1 LSLPW
6 LPSKVLYV
14 DLTRKRFHVEDRKD
28 LFEKWFG
35 GIGVAIQLYKE
46 ETTPGMDPLSP
57 DNPIIFAIGPLSV
70 IFPMA
75 SKTITVFKSPLNGYV
90 AESHAGGRLAAAIRF
105 AGYGAVVIKGAS
117 DKPLY
122 LVIDERGVKF
132 CDASSLW
139 GMKSTE
145 TIGRVLREVT
155 PGSGFRSIIRTGL
168 AGERL
173 VRYANVNVDTYRHFG
188 RMGLGAVFGS
198 KKLKAIVFI
207 GRGSF
212 KLDRKYLAEYM
223 KTYKEIYEMAT
234 QSPAL
239 KKYHDLGTPQNV
251 LVLNKLGALP
261 TRNFSSGRFEEAEK
275 ISGEYLAEKMLGRR
289 LACSGCPVAC
299 IHLAALRE
307 PTGEPYFYKTTFI
320 SYDYELIYA
329 LGSNL
334 GIGDP
339 EGMLK
344 LIRAVEEYGLDAIST
359 GVVLAWITEAYEK
372 GVVTKNETIVEP
384 KWGDWATYIKM
395 VEYIVYQPNEFYKTA
410 AMGVKALA
418 EKYPAGKDFAV
429 HIAGVEPAGY
439 HTGPTYW
446 VSLIVGFRHS
456 HLDSA
461 GYSYDEKLAKE
472 GKKEVT
478 AHEIAKY
485 VVEEESWRQV
495 LNSMVLC
502 LFGRG
507 IYKDDVVCKA
517 LKSIGIDIDPQ
528 KLREI
533 GRRIWLEK
541 WIVKL
546 REGFDPEKVEVP
558 KRILETETP
567 LGKIS
572 PELIAQAIREIKYM
586 IYEQVEKTI
595 RGA

>member
-1 LSLPW
+1 MLPPW
-6 LPSKVLYV
+6 LPSKVLYI
-14 DLTRKRFHVEDRKD
+14 DLTRKRWHVEDRSD

-46 ETTPGMDPLSP
+46 ESKPDMDPLSP
-57 DNPIIFAIGPLSV
+57 DNPIIFAVGPLSV

-75 SKTITVFKSPLNGYV
+75 SKVVTVFKSPLSGYV

-105 AGYGAVVIKGAS
+105 AGYGAIVIKGVS
-117 DKPLY
+117 NIPVY
-122 LVIDERGVKF
+122 LVIDDKGVKF

-155 PGSGFRSIIRTGL
+155 TGSGFRSIIRIGL
-168 AGERL
+168 AGEKL

-223 KTYKEIYEMAT
+223 KTYKEIYELAT

-239 KKYHDLGTPQNV
+239 RKYHDLGTPQNV

-289 LACSGCPVAC
+289 IACTGCPVAC

-339 EGMLK
+339 EGMLR
-344 LIRAVEEYGLDAIST
+344 LIRIVEEYGLDAIST
-359 GVVLAWITEAYEK
+359 GVVLAWITEAYERGIVSK
-372 GVVTKNETIVEP
+372 SETIVEP
-384 KWGDWATYIKM
+384 RWGDWKTYIEI
-395 VEYIVYQPNEFYKTA
+395 VRNIVYQPNEFYKIA

-418 EKYPAGKDFAV
+418 EKYPEGREFAIHV
-429 HIAGVEPAGY
+429 AGVEPAGY

-446 VSLIVGFRHS
+446 TSLVVGFRHS

-472 GKKEVT
+472 GRRDVT
-478 AHEIAKY
+478 PHEIAKY
-485 VVEEESWRQV
+485 IVEEESWRQI

-507 IYKDDVVCKA
+507 IYKEDVVVKA
-517 LKSIGIDIDPQ
+517 LRSIGINIDVERL
-528 KLREI
+528 KEV
-533 GRRIWLEK
+533 GRKIWIEK

-546 REGFDPEKVEVP
+546 REGYDPEKIELP
-558 KRILETETP
+558 KKLFETETP
-567 LGKIS
+567 LGKIDPNVIS
-572 PELIAQAIREIKYM
+572 QAIREIKYM
-586 IYEQVEKTI
+586 IYEHIEKTI
-595 RGA
+595 RG